1 MNLVHQTTPLLRPG
15 DRVAILSLSGRGPA
29 RFPATYELG
38 LRRIEAMGLRP
49 VEYSTTRSAVASPSD
64 RARDLT
70 AAWTD
75 PDIAGVL
82 TTIGGRDQHLVI
94 PLLEPDLFAT
104 APKRFLGYSDNTQI
118 LGFLDRCGVRSLH
131 GGVVMVEWARPG
143 GMHPITEESLRR
155 ALFTGGKYVLPLS
168 VASADDAQCDWH
180 HPETLDHWPKLYPVL
195 PPLWSGPN
203 AVADGLVCGG
213 ALEALET
220 GLELG
225 LIGQPGDFDGRVL
238 LIETSL
244 QEPPEYVERVL
255 NDLHEHGLLRRVA
268 AVLVGRPRAWTH
280 DKPWPPHRRA
290 AYVREQRNRVSDVL
304 ERLAPQ
310 AVVVQGLDLGHTDP
324 QVVIPIGGRVRVE
337 PDVERVIV

>member
-1 MNLVHQTTPLLRPG
+1 MVLGQQPRLFSTLLRTIRPSSELTLDFMNLVHQTTPLLRPG

-118 LGFLDRCGVRSLH
+118 LGFLDRCGVRSL
-131 GGVVMVEWARPG
+131 P
-143 GMHPITEESLRR
+143 
-155 ALFTGGKYVLPLS
+155 
-168 VASADDAQCDWH
+168 ADFGDA
-180 HPETLDHWPKLYPVL
+180 
-195 PPLWSGPN
+195 
-203 AVADGLVCGG
+203 A
-213 ALEALET
+213 
-220 GLELG
+220 
-225 LIGQPGDFDGRVL
+225 F
-238 LIETSL
+238 
-244 QEPPEYVERVL
+244 
-255 NDLHEHGLLRRVA
+255 
-268 AVLVGRPRAWTH
+268 VLVWLSSDTGSNCISSESCALWTN
-280 DKPWPPHRRA
+280 P
-290 AYVREQRNRVSDVL
+290 S
-304 ERLAPQ
+304 
-310 AVVVQGLDLGHTDP
+310 
-324 QVVIPIGGRVRVE
+324 I
-337 PDVERVIV
+337 